1 MVMDQEYLMY
11 IASLLYFIC
20 YVPILYADCKN
31 KNANIYNLPERLIM
45 LAATTFALIYSINI
59 QNNALIVNYAPN
71 LIMESGAVILKI
83 KYIIDNY
90 NNEKNNTIENLVE
103 SKVLSPIHNLD
114 NNI

>member
-1 MVMDQEYLMY
+1 MDQEYLMY

-59 QNNALIVNYAPN
+59 QKNALIVNYAPN